1 MIRRPPRSTLFPYTT
16 LFRSDLV
23 LGAAEGREMALH
35 VGGPVYLGSSEGA
48 STAPSFT
55 DSPRTRLARGSAGRS
70 AARPPTPPPGQAC
83 AKPALE
89 GRLLQHAPGTRLR
102 PDSRLDHV
110 RPIGRVSVVHLGE
123 NRYQIVPDVRQPLV
137 VTDEEPQRPAR
148 RRRLQI
154 GRAH

>member
-23 LGAAEGREMALH
+23 LGAAEGREMDLH
-35 VGGPVYLGSSEGA
+35 VGGPVYLASSEGA

-83 AKPALE
+83 AEPALQ
-89 GRLLQHAPGTRLR
+89 GRVLPHPPRTR
-102 PDSRLDHV
+102 PPPPSRLHHV
-110 RPIGRVSVVHLGE
+110 PPIWPVSL
-123 NRYQIVPDVRQPLV
+123 
-137 VTDEEPQRPAR
+137 
-148 RRRLQI
+148 
-154 GRAH
+154 